1 MKMWWARNWCDGAGV
16 RENGVRKNDNAAGLG
31 GRRGVNLA
39 EYGEI
44 KPS

>member
-1 MKMWWARNWCDGAGV
+1 MWWARNWYDGTGV
-16 RENGVRKNDNAAGLG
+16 PKSDNAAGLG